1 MVTFVTGER
10 EEPLSLG
17 NLALFTVATDCLN
30 PTVVLNNVNLT
41 SSNLSGSTMH
51 SYKYNGE
58 GTTVLTIRY
67 EGKCFHPT
75 FLLGGNEK
83 ATFRFQPADEN
94 SVLNIQSTY
103 SNWGIVAVA
112 WERVTVEL
120 IDGKIVTDG
129 DVNVQGSNGYEETFD
144 GALLIEGCDLTC
156 ASIYAREL
164 TIDGA
169 TVKTTSESE
178 STGIRGGKTYPNN
191 PAKGFLKI
199 INDSNVNC
207 AATVGGMTVYSSKLA
222 ESKITVEIMDS
233 TVDCAAV
240 RDAATITIKDSTVNA
255 NAPETYLNTAAI
267 GGYFRELYIE
277 NSTISAHATGK
288 YTSAIGTG
296 RLESY
301 YYSGQT
307 DAYTITLKDSTV
319 TATAAYGNAIGSSYY
334 ESIGKNGQQCKQV
347 TIIIDGGDVTATAVN
362 APAIGAMSGLTTT
375 DPDAVII
382 QPGTGGGWESGG
394 TSGDVSTQSLR
405 TFLAAPRAEAAVSS
419 HADAPASL
427 EYRQKYWDGATLELK
442 NNPTVVAESGTIAI
456 NAKTVTIDGSTTLFQ
471 NTLETAPVQDTV
483 VNVGGA
489 AVGTMRRGFRS
500 LAVTAPGLTAGTASM
515 TYGTGSDPDPLVNW
529 HDEETLYGSSF
540 AVTANAF
547 NSFWTLPQQRLGGS
561 ARVSSGSATTAT
573 IVTTSETGKTLY
585 ANIQQVTP
593 SDVRAAGK
601 TDTLAYQWYKDGQLI
616 QGATESSYTPTEAG
630 VYTYVLTG
638 SDRYH
643 GTLSSAA
650 VTVLAAGDTAPDA
663 PELDSV
669 TTDTIVLKAP
679 TDGKTYE
686 YSIDGGQTWQEAL
699 TFANLT
705 PNTTYNIVRREKDG
719 PGQVS
724 APLTVTTP
732 GDRPDEQTLLDAIN
746 YEQECF
752 DALKLP
758 SDVQL
763 YTNAACTKL
772 LNDPA
777 NGGSLTPYI
786 AAFGETPQMLYAR
799 FAGEMG
805 TGDDVVIVVTIPAR
819 PQTPVISRA
828 DVTFGA
834 AALTVVG
841 TADMAYNYAKGQD
854 TPLASTAVTC
864 ATDGQLITFSGLDSQ
879 TTYRIYA
886 RVPASNEAKRFHSEQ
901 IYFEGATLAAGVL
914 TTTVLAPAGM
924 AAEQSYDLATVI
936 QRLGLTGYTLPA
948 TLSSSQPEI
957 VSDASGDDTVLK
969 LTPTGKAGTAVLTDT
984 NATASVTLE
993 VLSNVVG
1000 EANGALW
1007 QWSMTDATGWAAE
1020 IEKILAPSENL
1031 MGTTGAGRILT
1042 ARERVGGASVAP
1054 NTQQTVTVPYWDG
1067 TGKDTA
1073 YALFRREADG
1083 SFTRVEIERLD
1094 GGIRFTGSAGASY
1107 FLTTLNGRTYSVTL
1121 HPNGGTIAA
1130 GKDVTAYTYGVGAAL
1145 PTAADVT
1152 RDLYA
1157 FAGWYDNEALTGDPV
1172 AAITSTDAGNKE
1184 YWAKWNLIPGDL
1196 PVFTEPSGPKEVT
1209 VQPGAQA
1216 TLTASA
1222 TGATVCQW
1230 YVNRGDG
1237 AGYVAISGATDMTY
1251 TTSPVTLD
1259 NDGYTYYC
1267 EATNLYGTARSAVFT
1282 LRVREPAA
1290 PPQTGDHSH
1299 TGLWTLLM
1307 LASLGCLSLL
1317 ALGRR
1322 RQSGKR

>member
-1 MVTFVTGER
+1 M
-10 EEPLSLG
+10 
-17 NLALFTVATDCLN
+17 
-30 PTVVLNNVNLT
+30 
-41 SSNLSGSTMH
+41 
-51 SYKYNGE
+51 
-58 GTTVLTIRY
+58 
-67 EGKCFHPT
+67 
-75 FLLGGNEK
+75 
-83 ATFRFQPADEN
+83 
-94 SVLNIQSTY
+94 
-103 SNWGIVAVA
+103 
-112 WERVTVEL
+112 
-120 IDGKIVTDG
+120 
-129 DVNVQGSNGYEETFD
+129 
-144 GALLIEGCDLTC
+144 
-156 ASIYAREL
+156 
-164 TIDGA
+164 
-169 TVKTTSESE
+169 
-178 STGIRGGKTYPNN
+178 
-191 PAKGFLKI
+191 
-199 INDSNVNC
+199 
-207 AATVGGMTVYSSKLA
+207 
-222 ESKITVEIMDS
+222 
-233 TVDCAAV
+233 
-240 RDAATITIKDSTVNA
+240 
-255 NAPETYLNTAAI
+255 
-267 GGYFRELYIE
+267 
-277 NSTISAHATGK
+277 
-288 YTSAIGTG
+288 
-296 RLESY
+296 
-301 YYSGQT
+301 
-307 DAYTITLKDSTV
+307 
-319 TATAAYGNAIGSSYY
+319 TATATKGNAIGSSHY
-334 ESIGKNGQQCKQV
+334 ESVGENGAQCRQAR
-347 TIIIDGGDVTATAVN
+347 IIIDGGDVTATAVN
-362 APAIGAMSGLTTT
+362 APAIGAMSGLTST

-394 TSGDVSTQSLR
+394 TSGDASTQSLR
-405 TFLAAPRAEAAVSS
+405 TFLAAPRAAAVVSS
-419 HADAPASL
+419 RADAPASL
-427 EYRQKYWDGATLELK
+427 ESRQKYWDSATLELQ
-442 NNPTVVAESGTIAI
+442 NNPKVVAESGTIAI
-456 NAKTVTIDGSTTLFQ
+456 NAKTVTIDGSITLFQ

-483 VNVGGA
+483 VSVGGT

-500 LAVTAPGLTAGTASM
+500 LAVTAPGLTPGTASM

-529 HDEETLYGSSF
+529 HDDETLYGSSF
-540 AVTANAF
+540 ELTANAF
-547 NSFWTLPQQRLGGS
+547 NSFWTLPQQRLSGS
-561 ARVSSGSATTAT
+561 ARVSSGSETAAT

-638 SDRYH
+638 SDRYR
-643 GTLSSAA
+643 GTLTSAA
-650 VTVLAAGDTAPDA
+650 VTVLAAGDTAPAA

-686 YSIDGGQTWQEAL
+686 YSIDGGRTWQDGL

-719 PGQVS
+719 PGTVS
-724 APLTVTTP
+724 APLTVRTP
-732 GDRPDEQTLLDAIN
+732 GDRPDGETLLDAIN

-758 SDVQL
+758 GDVRL
-763 YTNAACTKL
+763 YTDAACKKL
-772 LNDPA
+772 LQDPT

-786 AAFGETPQMLYAR
+786 AAFGETTKVLYAR
-799 FAGEMG
+799 FAGETG
-805 TGDDVVIVVTIPAR
+805 TGDDVVTAVTITAR

-841 TADMAYNYAKGQD
+841 TADVAYNYAKGQD

-936 QRLGLTGYTLPA
+936 ERLGLTGYTLPK
-948 TLSSSQPEI
+948 TLSSSQLEI
-957 VSDASGDDTVLK
+957 VSDASGDGSVLK
-969 LTPTGKAGTAVLTDT
+969 LTPTGKAGTAALTGT
-984 NATASVTLE
+984 NASITLE

-1000 EANGALW
+1000 IGSDALW
-1007 QWSMTDATGWAAE
+1007 QWSATNDNGWATQ

-1067 TGKDTA
+1067 TGKDTV

-1107 FLTTLNGRTYSVTL
+1107 FLTTLNGRTYSVKL
-1121 HPNGGTIAA
+1121 NPNGGTIAA
-1130 GKDVTAYTYGVGAAL
+1130 GKDVTAYTYGVGATL

-1152 RDLYA
+1152 RDLYT
-1157 FAGWYDNEALTGDPV
+1157 FAGWYDNEAFTGNAV
-1172 AAITSTDAGNKE
+1172 AAITPTDAGNKE

-1237 AGYVAISGATDMTY
+1237 AGYVAISGATAMTY

-1259 NDGYTYYC
+1259 NNGYTYYC